1 MAKSKK
7 GKGKK
12 SQRTEPSAKKQQKVV
27 DQEPKSKD
35 FMKGWRSRSP
45 LLKFVGF
52 FFLFMLVFYLIYTQ
66 EWFQEGP
73 LGFIMNIDAK
83 ISSFLLNIFGMGT
96 TAVGD
101 TVSSNKFSVDI
112 ESGCDGIEAI
122 AIFAGA
128 VAAYPKPA
136 KFKYKGIL
144 VGILFLLLMNI
155 LRIVT
160 LFFTGVHFPK
170 LFDMMHVEVWQVI
183 FIILAIICWLVWI
196 QSVIRRERE
205 HAS

>member
-7 GKGKK
+7 GKGKSK
-12 SQRTEPSAKKQQKVV
+12 RPEQQKQVA
-27 DQEPKSKD
+27 QQKPKSKD

-52 FFLFMLVFYLIYTQ
+52 FLAFMLIFYIIYTT

-73 LGFIMNIDAK
+73 LSAIMNIDAK

-96 TAVGD
+96 TAIGD
-101 TVSSNKFSVDI
+101 TVSSSRFSVDI

-136 KFKYKGIL
+136 KFKYKGI
-144 VGILFLLLMNI
+144 ILGTIFLLFMNI
-155 LRIVT
+155 FRIMT
-160 LFFTGVHFPK
+160 LFFTGVYRPK
-170 LFDMMHVEVWQVI
+170 LFDLMHVEVWQVI
-183 FIILAIICWLVWI
+183 FIALAIACWLIWI
-196 QSVIRRERE
+196 QSVIKRERE
-205 HAS
+205 HETS

>member
-7 GKGKK
+7 GKGK
-12 SQRTEPSAKKQQKVV
+12 SQRTERPAKKQQKSVEA
-27 DQEPKSKD
+27 QPKSKD

-52 FFLFMLVFYLIYTQ
+52 FLLFMTLFYLVYTQ

-73 LGFIMNIDAK
+73 LSFIMNIDAK

-122 AIFAGA
+122 AIFTGA
-128 VAAYPKPA
+128 VAAYPKPTQ
-136 KFKYKGIL
+136 FKYKGIL

-155 LRIVT
+155 IRIVT
-160 LFFTGVHFPK
+160 LFVTGVHFPK

-183 FIILAIICWLVWI
+183 FIILAIVCWLVWI

>member
-7 GKGKK
+7 GKGK
-12 SQRTEPSAKKQQKVV
+12 SQRTEQTAKKQKSV
-27 DQEPKSKD
+27 DKKSKFKG

-52 FFLFMLVFYLIYTQ
+52 FLLFMLVFYLIYTQ

-122 AIFAGA
+122 AIFTGA

-155 LRIVT
+155 IRIVT

-183 FIILAIICWLVWI
+183 FIVLAIVCWLIWI
-196 QSVIRRERE
+196 QSVIRREQE

>member
-7 GKGKK
+7 GKGK
-12 SQRTEPSAKKQQKVV
+12 SQHPEQSAKKQQRVEK
-27 DQEPKSKD
+27 QPKSKD

-52 FFLFMLVFYLIYTQ
+52 FLLFMAVFYLIYTQ

-122 AIFAGA
+122 AIFTGA

-136 KFKYKGIL
+136 EFKYKGIL

-155 LRIVT
+155 VRIVT

-183 FIILAIICWLVWI
+183 FIVLAIVCWLVWI
-196 QSVIRRERE
+196 QSVIRREQE

>member
-7 GKGKK
+7 GKGK
-12 SQRTEPSAKKQQKVV
+12 SQRTEQTAKKQKSV
-27 DQEPKSKD
+27 DKKSKSKG

-52 FFLFMLVFYLIYTQ
+52 FLLFMLVFYLIYTQ

-122 AIFAGA
+122 AIFTGA

-155 LRIVT
+155 IRIVT

-183 FIILAIICWLVWI
+183 FIVLAIACWLIWI
-196 QSVIRRERE
+196 QSVIRREQE

>member
-1 MAKSKK
+1 
-7 GKGKK
+7 
-12 SQRTEPSAKKQQKVV
+12 
-27 DQEPKSKD
+27 
-35 FMKGWRSRSP
+35 
-45 LLKFVGF
+45 
-52 FFLFMLVFYLIYTQ
+52 
-66 EWFQEGP
+66 
-73 LGFIMNIDAK
+73 MNIDAK

-122 AIFAGA
+122 AIFTGA

-155 LRIVT
+155 VRIVT

-183 FIILAIICWLVWI
+183 FIILAIVCWLVWI
-196 QSVIRRERE
+196 QSVIRKEQE

>member
-12 SQRTEPSAKKQQKVV
+12 NQRTEKSAKKQQSVE
-27 DQEPKSKD
+27 QQPKSKD
-35 FMKGWRSRSP
+35 FMKGERSRSP

-52 FFLFMLVFYLIYTQ
+52 FLLFMVVFYLIYTQ

-122 AIFAGA
+122 AIFTGA
-128 VAAYPKPA
+128 VAAYPKSA

-144 VGILFLLLMNI
+144 FGILFLLLMNI
-155 LRIVT
+155 VRIIT
-160 LFFTGVHFPK
+160 LFVTGVHFPK

-183 FIILAIICWLVWI
+183 FIVLAIVCWLVWI

>member
-1 MAKSKK
+1 MAKSNKGKK
-7 GKGKK
+7 GKSKK
-12 SQRTEPSAKKQQKVV
+12 AEHQPKQQKQVAKA
-27 DQEPKSKD
+27 KSGNKD
-35 FMKGWRSRSP
+35 IMKGWRSRSP

-52 FFLFMLVFYLIYTQ
+52 FLIFMLLFYMVYTT

-73 LGFIMNIDAK
+73 LAFIMNIDAN

-101 TVSSNKFSVDI
+101 TVSSDSFSVDI

-122 AIFAGA
+122 AIFTGA

-144 VGILFLLLMNI
+144 WGIGFLLLMNI
-155 LRIVT
+155 IRIVT
-160 LFFTGVHFPK
+160 LFVTGVHFPK
-170 LFDMMHVEVWQVI
+170 LFDMMHVDVWQVI
-183 FIILAIICWLVWI
+183 FIALAIACWLVWI
-196 QSVIRRERE
+196 QSVIKRERNE
-205 HAS
+205 AN